1 MAYLWSGIV
10 LFLPRR
16 ERGERDGRADRRV
29 KSRHILTLSSMVN
42 KEFNVPYTIGCQQF
56 LHSAAMF
63 KMSFVAARRRG
74 GRELIFFSFA
84 HSRKAL
90 QAFIMFFLGLQF

>member
-1 MAYLWSGIV
+1 MAYLWPGIV

-16 ERGERDGRADRRV
+16 ERGERDDRADRRV
-29 KSRHILTLSSMVN
+29 KSRHILTLSSMVH

-63 KMSFVAARRRG
+63 KMSFVAARRHG
-74 GRELIFFSFA
+74 GEEVSIFLLCS
-84 HSRKAL
+84 L
-90 QAFIMFFLGLQF
+90 QKGLAGIHHVFLGLQF